1 MTGHCLLRKEIRTFA
16 CDRIRDIAVSDEFF
30 KAPDDFEI
38 DSYLQSSFGVFHGR
52 MTRVKIWFS
61 PEAAMHIKE
70 RQWHASQEIIDQPDG
85 SIIFSA
91 ETAGIHD
98 IRIWVL
104 SWGANA
110 RVLAPESLKEMIK
123 SEIEALNR
131 LYE

>member
-1 MTGHCLLRKEIRTFA
+1 
-16 CDRIRDIAVSDEFF
+16 
-30 KAPDDFEI
+30 
-38 DSYLQSSFGVFHGR
+38 
-52 MTRVKIWFS
+52 
-61 PEAAMHIKE
+61 MHIKE
-70 RQWHASQEIIDQPDG
+70 RQWHDSQEIQDQPDEPDG

-104 SWGANA
+104 SWGSKA
-110 RVLAPESLKEMIK
+110 RVLAPENLKEMIT

>member
-1 MTGHCLLRKEIRTFA
+1 
-16 CDRIRDIAVSDEFF
+16 
-30 KAPDDFEI
+30 
-38 DSYLQSSFGVFHGR
+38 

-70 RQWHASQEIIDQPDG
+70 RHWHDSQEIQDQPDG

-98 IRIWVL
+98 MRIWVL
-104 SWGANA
+104 SWGAKA
-110 RVLAPESLKEMIK
+110 KVIEPEKLKEMIT
-123 SEIEALNR
+123 SEIDALNR